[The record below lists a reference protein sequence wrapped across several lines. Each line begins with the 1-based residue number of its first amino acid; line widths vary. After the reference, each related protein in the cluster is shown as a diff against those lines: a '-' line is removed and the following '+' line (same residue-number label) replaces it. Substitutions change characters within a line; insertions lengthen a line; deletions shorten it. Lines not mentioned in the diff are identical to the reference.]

1 MRGLKI
7 QPGTGSRLYP
17 QGSTPSGTP
26 TLPAMD
32 GIWSLQLSNPA
43 YTGYAVRAGLA
54 ADSGATTLDIG
65 FNADGSF
72 DMDAYEAFGTGSER
86 IVTWYD
92 QSGNGYDLT
101 RSWSA
106 TLCPIVRTSTY
117 NNQPCVYF
125 NGGNYLTNASFNAW
139 NGLTDVN
146 LFLARR
152 LVGPGNGVTVGSVSM
167 DTYPAGGFP
176 NRPVYWQ
183 IGVASTFDYYAR
195 TAGCLEHYQ
204 YDGNGATKLRYFA
217 NTVEVS
223 ATTTGVPSGTFP
235 NQTGLALNALA
246 DGSQGNNFECFA
258 FLYAGENLSSPTIND
273 INVWLNHY
281 FFTFTDSQIFCCG
294 DSLTINSANG
304 GPSDPDAYPN
314 LLTTSLSAY
323 TNTAWN
329 LLNLNQTAEAG
340 AQTERVL
347 QLMESADTCLDQID
361 THYPNHVV
369 VAWAGTNDLA
379 AGDSAAT
386 ALTGS
391 LNITTP
397 ASVRG
402 ATVYYLNMLPRKDLG
417 AGNAAFEASR
427 TTYNAGLVA
436 TLGATA
442 TVVDVASLLP
452 DCEDL
457 TYYLSDK
464 VHLNDAG
471 NAVVANAVAAAIEAG
486 I

>member
-1 MRGLKI
+1 MRPTLF
-7 QPGTGSRLYP
+7 GTLT
-17 QGSTPSGTP
+17 STGTP

-32 GIWSLQLSNPA
+32 GIWSLRLSNPD

-72 DMDAYEAFGTGSER
+72 DMDAYEGFGTGSER

-92 QSGNGYDLT
+92 QSGNGYNLT
-101 RSWSA
+101 RAWSA

-117 NNQPCVYF
+117 NNQPCIYFATGSIGNAGFNPWGGLADANVFVAKRQTQIYNAYTFANAAGSGYIYTGESNRRVYWGLISSVDSQYYNTANSAGTVWRCQF
-125 NGGNYLTNASFNAW
+125 DGAGATNALKARLYL
-139 NGLTDVN
+139 NGTEETRDT
-146 LFLARR
+146 
-152 LVGPGNGVTVGSVSM
+152 GNGS
-167 DTYPAGGFP
+167 
-176 NRPVYWQ
+176 W
-183 IGVASTFDYYAR
+183 
-195 TAGCLEHYQ
+195 
-204 YDGNGATKLRYFA
+204 GATFP
-217 NTVEVS
+217 S
-223 ATTTGVPSGTFP
+223 AAGFY
-235 NQTGLALNALA
+235 LNGDSA
-246 DGSQGNNFECFA
+246 GNNAQLLCEYWA
-258 FLYAGENLSSPTIND
+258 VYYNGTDMSTDDVAATYD
-273 INVWLNHY
+273 YLNYY
-281 FFTFTDSQIFCCG
+281 FFALEDSQIFCCG
-294 DSLTINSANG
+294 DSLTLNSANG

-314 LLTTSLSAY
+314 LLDVSLSA
-323 TNTAWN
+323 TTGTAW
-329 LLNLNQTAEAG
+329 LLRDVSLTAEAG

-347 QLMESADTCLDQID
+347 QMMEANGATLDSID
-361 THYPNHVV
+361 THYSNHVV

-397 ASVRG
+397 ASERG

-417 AGNAAFEASR
+417 GGNAAFEASR
-427 TTYNAGLVA
+427 TTYNADLA
-436 TLGATA
+436 TTLGATA
-442 TVVDVASLLP
+442 TVVDVATLLP

-471 NAVVANAVAAAIEAG
+471 NAVVANAVAEAIEANL
-486 I
+486 